1 MSELTVPSVRD
12 LRQALRH
19 NRRAHSDRTLGD
31 LLTDVYLL
39 AFLVVL
45 YGGAGAYS
53 LRRHLSQPL
62 PAPEGTEASRAWLIV
77 ALLVALG
84 AVAWRGLRLV
94 GPLVTTPAVQAWI
107 ISSPISRRDWL
118 ITPLW
123 WLSVIAGAAGAVVGA
138 AAAWA
143 GLTPQFALAALAG
156 AGAGVVLA
164 ALAVRSQA
172 DSRVRTRRFT
182 VADGVLAGTVVL
194 VGAAVADA
202 TARVRVPFPPVPAF
216 VAALVGVAA
225 AAVAV
230 RLAIQGLVRL
240 DRTALAGGAQ
250 VAGAA
255 MSAAVMLDPALLSG
269 VVAASRWR
277 RMGRVH
283 SGHWLPGPP
292 AWVLIQ
298 ADLRRQWRRRAD
310 LFIWAALILLPYAVA
325 VFAPPAVGS
334 ARIIAAFVATDRLAG
349 GLRMVVRTPALRR
362 ALGGTDASLHWS
374 HLAVPAIGLAV
385 WWAATL
391 PAGGVPAAPVVSAL
405 LALGVLGA
413 VYRTATRK
421 PMSYDGGIADSPF
434 GPVPVNLL
442 RQTVRGPDVVAVLVL
457 IGLFTSHLGG

>member
-1 MSELTVPSVRD
+1 MSEHAVPSVRD
-12 LRQALRH
+12 LRTALRR

-62 PAPEGTEASRAWLIV
+62 PAPAGTESSRAWLVV
-77 ALLVALG
+77 ALLLAVAAL
-84 AVAWRGLRLV
+84 AWRGLRLV

-107 ISSPISRRDWL
+107 LSSPIDRRNWL

-123 WLSVIAGAAGAVVGA
+123 WLSLLAGVGGALVGA

-143 GLTPQFALAALAG
+143 GLTPQFAFAALAG
-156 AGAGVVLA
+156 AGVAVALAG
-164 ALAVRSQA
+164 LAVRAQTE
-172 DSRVRTRRFT
+172 SRVRRFSP
-182 VADGVLAGTVVL
+182 ADGVLIGAVVL

-202 TARVRVPFPPVPAF
+202 TARVRVPFPGVPAI
-216 VAALVGVAA
+216 VV

-230 RLAIQGLVRL
+230 VAAVLAVRVSVRALGRL

-255 MSAAVMLDPALLSG
+255 MSAAVMLDPSLLSS
-269 VVAASRWR
+269 VVAAQRWR

-283 SGHWLPGPP
+283 SGHWLRGP
-292 AWVLIQ
+292 ADWVLFQ

-310 LFIWAALILLPYAVA
+310 LFIWAALILMPYAVA

-334 ARIIAAFVATDRLAG
+334 ARIVAAYVAVDRLAG
-349 GLRMVVRTPALRR
+349 GLRMVVRTPSLRR
-362 ALGGTDASLHWS
+362 LLGGTDSSLRWI
-374 HLAVPAIGLAV
+374 HLAVPAIGLV
-385 WWAATL
+385 LWWVATL
-391 PAGGVPAAPVVSAL
+391 PAGGVPASPTVSVL
-405 LALGVLGA
+405 LVAGVLGA

-421 PMSYDGGIADSPF
+421 PMSYDGGVADSPF

-442 RQTVRGPDVVAVLVL
+442 RQTVRGPDLVAVLVL
-457 IGLFTSHLGG
+457 IGLFASLF